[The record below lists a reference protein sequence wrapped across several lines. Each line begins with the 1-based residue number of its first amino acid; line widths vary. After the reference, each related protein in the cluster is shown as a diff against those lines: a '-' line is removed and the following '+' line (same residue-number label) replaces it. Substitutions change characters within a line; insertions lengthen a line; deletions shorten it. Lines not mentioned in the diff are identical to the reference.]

1 MKIKI
6 IEPVLK
12 TRNTDLMDGE
22 YEYIISS
29 LAENTEVDI
38 EYLGY
43 GSESVESVTE
53 QSFAIPEILRIS
65 KKAEEEGFD
74 GIFIDCFADPG
85 VFPSREIVKIPVFG
99 GFIPSMAMGST
110 LGENIAILATSD
122 NFRKNLEKTVK
133 SSSFSNSIVSL
144 NYLNLTVL
152 ELLNRN
158 TTLDKLVESCK
169 TIVKRDKVDVIVLGC
184 TVMFYLVDELRS
196 RLKDEKIGVQI
207 VEPKRTGLKTLGLI
221 IEMNHSNS
229 MNHIV
234 CSNYEKIIK
243 RN

>member
-6 IEPVLK
+6 IEPVVK
-12 TRNTDLMDGE
+12 TANTNLMDGE

-29 LAENTEVDI
+29 LPENTEVDI
-38 EYLGY
+38 EYLDF

-99 GFIPSMAMGST
+99 GFNPSIALAST

-122 NFRKNLEKTVK
+122 NFRKNLEKTVN

-152 ELLNRN
+152 ELLDRN
-158 TTLDKLVESCK
+158 TTLEKLIKACK
-169 TIVKRDKVDVIVLGC
+169 TIVKKDNADVIVLGC
-184 TVMFYLVDELRS
+184 TVMFYLIDELRLI
-196 RLKDEKIGVQI
+196 LKDEEIEVQI
-207 VEPKRTGLKTLGLI
+207 VEPKRTGLKMLELVTG
-221 IEMNHSNS
+221 MNHSNS
-229 MNHIV
+229 INHIV
-234 CSNYEKIIK
+234 SSNYEKIIK